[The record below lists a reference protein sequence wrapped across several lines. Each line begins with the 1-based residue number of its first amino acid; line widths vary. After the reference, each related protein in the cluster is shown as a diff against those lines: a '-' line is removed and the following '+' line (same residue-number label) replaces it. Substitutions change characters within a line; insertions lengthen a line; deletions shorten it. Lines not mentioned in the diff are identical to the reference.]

1 MPKIMKYKI
10 TPNFFSAIVILIV
23 GSALYK
29 QFDYE
34 SYSFEKPALA
44 VVYGIALILSIA
56 FMIKKSK
63 K

>member
-1 MPKIMKYKI
+1 MKYKI

-34 SYSFEKPALA
+34 TYTFEKPVLA

>member
-1 MPKIMKYKI
+1 MKYKI

-34 SYSFEKPALA
+34 TYTFEKPALA
-44 VVYGIALILSIA
+44 AVYGVALILSIA

>member
-34 SYSFEKPALA
+34 NYSFEKPALA
-44 VVYGIALILSIA
+44 AVYGVALILSIA

>member
-1 MPKIMKYKI
+1 MKYKI

-29 QFDYE
+29 QFDFE
-34 SYSFEKPALA
+34 NYSFEKPALA
-44 VVYGIALILSIA
+44 AVYGVALILSIA

>member
-1 MPKIMKYKI
+1 MKYKI
-10 TPNFFSAIVILIV
+10 VLNFFSVIVILIV

-34 SYSFEKPALA
+34 HLKFEKPALA
-44 VVYGIALILSIA
+44 VVYSITLILSIA
-56 FMIKKSK
+56 FMIKKTK

>member
-29 QFDYE
+29 QFDFE
-34 SYSFEKPALA
+34 NYSFEKPALA
-44 VVYGIALILSIA
+44 AVYGVALILSIA